1 MEKDF
6 ERMVR
11 EIREFNRDDF
21 PIIVATEAENH
32 FKKSFDNQGFT
43 DQALL
48 KWKPRDVDLHPEKYS
63 KRERAKSQGRA
74 ILIGHNSGDH
84 LRDSIHSI
92 RSQSQVIITS
102 NKAYANI
109 HNKGGQAGRNLS
121 ATIPQRQFAAHSAV
135 LDLKVKRKL
144 DIHIN
149 KIFKI

>member
-6 ERMVR
+6 ERIKLQMA
-11 EIREFNRDDF
+11 EFVQNDF
-21 PIIVATEAENH
+21 PVIVAVEAENH
-32 FKKSFDNQGFT
+32 FKASFDNQGFT
-43 DQALL
+43 DQVLQ

-63 KRERAKSQGRA
+63 EKERAKSQGRA

-135 LDLKVKRKL
+135 LDLLVKRKL
-144 DIHIN
+144 DRRII